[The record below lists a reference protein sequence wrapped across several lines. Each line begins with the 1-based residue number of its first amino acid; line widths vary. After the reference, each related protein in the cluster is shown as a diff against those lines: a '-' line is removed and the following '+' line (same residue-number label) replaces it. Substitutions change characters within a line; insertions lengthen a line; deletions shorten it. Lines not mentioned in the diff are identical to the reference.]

1 MSTPTTGEGIKN
13 RSPSGDRA
21 LLDEDYQRLLVFRSE
36 LRDFLR
42 WSERAA
48 QNAGL
53 TPSLHQLLLVVRGH
67 LDTPGP
73 TIGQAAEELHIRH
86 HSAVELAQRAESAGL
101 VCRDRDAVDHR
112 RVHLEL
118 TDRGRAQLE
127 SLTREHLPRVQTLAQ
142 TLERVVHPIAARH
155 P

>member
-1 MSTPTTGEGIKN
+1 V
-13 RSPSGDRA
+13 SPLATRRP
-21 LLDEDYQRLLVFRSE
+21 LLDEDYRRLLAFRSE

-42 WSERAA
+42 WSEQTA
-48 QNAGL
+48 QSAGL

-67 LDTPGP
+67 PAASGP

-101 VCRDRDAVDHR
+101 IRRDRDTGDHR

-118 TDRGRAQLE
+118 SDMGLEQLE
-127 SLTREHLPRVQTLAQ
+127 SLTREHLPRIRALAQ
-142 TLERVVHPIAARH
+142 ALEQVVKLDRRT
-155 P
+155 